1 MAAAGSRVSPGSS
14 LVGRGAANEQP
25 AGSPNLPR
33 RRRVLP
39 RARPLPV
46 PPALTP
52 RPGPEAPQRLFRRAV
67 GMATGAFAA
76 SVIVHVIA
84 LLVMA
89 LLVTA
94 SQSPQE
100 RPLPITASV
109 SDDEPIDELVDPLEI
124 EVAEEYELE
133 EPVADAVVD
142 PGAVAIGDIT
152 AAGDVTIDASTFA
165 AADAVADMGDLAGM
179 DLASGLDGKGDG
191 AGAAAG
197 VTFFGAKSKG
207 NSVVFVVDNSL
218 SMGGGRF
225 ETALDEL
232 LKAVNAL
239 GPKQRFYVIFYSD
252 TAYALFHP
260 QPASGLLPA
269 SDENKERLRGW
280 LYTVERCLHTR
291 GEEAFEKALALNP
304 DIIYILGDGAFTDKT
319 EQLLTT
325 PHSRK
330 TVMHALGMKVD
341 DKGERQLRAIAT
353 ANGGTFHPVDV
364 NRDSVKAAIAAGIT
378 IKDNRTR
385 GSVWGLMLPDR
396 K

>member
-1 MAAAGSRVSPGSS
+1 MP
-14 LVGRGAANEQP
+14 EDT
-25 AGSPNLPR
+25 PR
-33 RRRVLP
+33 RE
-39 RARPLPV
+39 RPSIGMV
-46 PPALTP
+46 T
-52 RPGPEAPQRLFRRAV
+52 GPF
-67 GMATGAFAA
+67 TA

-89 LLVTA
+89 LVFQF
-94 SQSPQE
+94 SRPPQQ

-109 SDDEPIDELVDPLEI
+109 SDDEPLEELVDPLEI
-124 EVAEEYELE
+124 EVAEEYEFE
-133 EPVADAVVD
+133 QPVADAVID
-142 PGAVAIGDIT
+142 PGAVAIGDVA
-152 AAGDVTIDASTFA
+152 AAGDVTTDASDFGG
-165 AADAVADMGDLAGM
+165 ADAIGDMGDLAGL
-179 DLASGLDGKGDG
+179 DLGSGLGGKGDG

-225 ETALDEL
+225 ETALAEL

-260 QPASGLLPA
+260 EPAPGLLPA

-319 EQLLTT
+319 EQLLTA

-341 DKGERQLRAIAT
+341 DRGERQLQAIAT
-353 ANGGTFHPVDV
+353 ANGGTFHPVDID
-364 NRDSVKAAIAAGIT
+364 RDAVAAANAAGIT

-385 GSVWGLMLPDR
+385 GSVWGLKLPDR